1 MKIVVIIFGPP
12 GGGKGTQAN
21 LVANKLGLLHFDAG
35 RFFESLIYD
44 PKHKNDPVIKRE
56 RKFFEGGELMT
67 PSFVLREVARH
78 VKVIAGAGWGVVF
91 SGSLRTLDEAR
102 GLLPIIEKLYG
113 RKNIFVFALKVPPEA
128 SIRRNSKRLICRI
141 CGAPLLTSYYPS
153 KNPKHCPVCGG
164 PLYRRTLD
172 KPEVI
177 KIRLKE
183 YHKRTEPIFKL
194 IKKHGYPINEIDGR
208 PAPHKVF
215 NNIYGHFEDK
225 KRN

>member
-1 MKIVVIIFGPP
+1 MKTAVIIFGPP

-21 LVANKLGLLHFDAG
+21 LVANKLGLTHFDAG

-44 PKHKNDPVIKRE
+44 QKRQKDPIIRRE
-56 RKFFEGGELMT
+56 RKLFEGGKLMT
-67 PSFVLREVARH
+67 PGFVLKEVARH
-78 VKVIAGAGWGVVF
+78 VKVVAGAGWGIVF
-91 SGSLRTLDEAR
+91 SGSLRTPGEAH
-102 GLLPIIEKLYG
+102 GLLPVIEKLYG

-128 SIRRNSKRLICRI
+128 SIKRNSNRLICRI

-177 KIRLKE
+177 KVRLHE

-194 IKKHGYPINEIDGR
+194 IKKLGYPVREIDGR
-208 PAPHKVF
+208 PAPYKVF
-215 NNIYGHFEDK
+215 NKIYGYLK
-225 KRN
+225 NVG